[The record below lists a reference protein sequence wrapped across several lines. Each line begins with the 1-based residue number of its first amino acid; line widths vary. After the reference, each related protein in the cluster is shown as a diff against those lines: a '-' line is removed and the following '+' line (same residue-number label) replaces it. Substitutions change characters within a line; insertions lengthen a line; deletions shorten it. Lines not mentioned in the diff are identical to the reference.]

1 MATMSPWLGNLRTAT
16 CEIHQRL
23 HLHPAFAP
31 LACTPPDL
39 PGYAGLLGQLQGFHA
54 PVEAW
59 LFGAAERHL
68 PELTDLARRRKAH
81 LLGAD
86 LASLAAIVSPSVG
99 LAPAMEIGG
108 DLSRAAVLGGLYVT
122 EGSTLGGREL
132 GRRLEQAL
140 WSRGLVGTDGR
151 RFLLAYGTR
160 QGAMWRRFC
169 AIAEQVAQD
178 FSAAEHADMTRT
190 ARELFLRLEDWLTRV
205 PVAS

>member
-1 MATMSPWLGNLRTAT
+1 MSPWLDNLRIAT
-16 CEIHQRL
+16 REIHERL

-39 PGYAGLLGQLQGFHA
+39 PGYARLLAQLQGFHV

-59 LFGAAERHL
+59 LFAGAARHV

-86 LASLAAIVSPSVG
+86 LASLAAIASPSAG
-99 LAPAMEIGG
+99 PGAAMEIGG

-140 WSRGLVGTDGR
+140 GSRGLVGSEGR
-151 RFLLAYGTR
+151 RFLLAYGTS

-169 AIAEQVAQD
+169 AIAEQVTQD
-178 FSAAEHADMTRT
+178 FSAAEHADMTSA
-190 ARELFLRLEDWLTRV
+190 ARALFLRLEDWLTRGHA
-205 PVAS
+205 PS